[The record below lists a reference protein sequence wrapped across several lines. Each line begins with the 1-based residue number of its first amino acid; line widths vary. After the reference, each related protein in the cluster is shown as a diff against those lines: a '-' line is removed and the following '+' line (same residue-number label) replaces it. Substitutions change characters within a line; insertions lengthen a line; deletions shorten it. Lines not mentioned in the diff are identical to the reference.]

1 MQFFDNG
8 NKKVLSNEILAFLKE
23 EEKDDV
29 AIEKSVRQMLTDVCD
44 NGFAAVQDYTK
55 KFDNFDLASDNFR
68 VSREEIDELAA
79 KISPELSASLEI
91 AVERVKAFHECQKEQ
106 GFETVDALGNK
117 MGQKVV
123 ALDSVAVYVPGG
135 RALYPSTFYMTV
147 IPALIAG
154 VKRIVVLTPPR
165 TFKESPEI
173 ARLIQ
178 LLGITEVYRG
188 AGCALVLAAA
198 HGLPE
203 LPKVDKIV
211 GPGNAY
217 IAKAKQI
224 CYGKIDIDMIAGPS
238 DITVIADTDKKT
250 DVAMVASDL
259 LSQAEHDPMARA
271 VLIATNK
278 DFIDDVKTEVYRQ
291 ANELTDTKENALISL
306 DKRAMAIL
314 TDDRMTAVELSNL
327 LAPEHLELFSDEPE
341 SLLVKVKFAG
351 SVFVGKSTPES
362 VGDYLGGPNHVLPTS
377 GTARFFSPLGV
388 YDFTKR
394 FSYLQFTP
402 SSLEHYRDDITR
414 IARSEHLE
422 AHARAVETRFN
433 K

>member
-8 NKKVLSNEILAFLKE
+8 NKNTLSDDILSFLKE
-23 EEKDDV
+23 EEKDDL
-29 AIEKSVRQMLTDVCD
+29 AIEQAVRQMFAEIAGS
-44 NGFAAVQDYTK
+44 GFSAVQDYTK
-55 KFDNFDLASDNFR
+55 KFDNFDLTADNFR
-68 VSREEIDELAA
+68 VSRDEIDALAA
-79 KISPELSASLEI
+79 KISPELSESLET
-91 AVERVKAFHECQKEQ
+91 AVKRVKAFHEHQKEV
-106 GFETVDALGNK
+106 GFDTVDADGNK
-117 MGQKVV
+117 MGQRIV

-198 HGLPE
+198 NGLPE

-238 DITVIADTDKKT
+238 DITVIADTNKKE
-250 DVAMVASDL
+250 DVSMVASDL

-271 VLIATNK
+271 VLIASDK
-278 DFIDDVKTEVYRQ
+278 DFIDSVKEEVYRQ
-291 ANELTDTKENALISL
+291 ASLLTDTKENAVASL

-314 TDDRMTAVELSNL
+314 TDNAMTAVELANL
-327 LAPEHLELFSDEPE
+327 LAPEHLELFSDNPE
-341 SLLVKVKFAG
+341 ILLGKVKFVG

-402 SSLEHYRDDITR
+402 SSLKHYRDDITR

-422 AHARAVETRFN
+422 AHARAVETRFE
-433 K
+433 

>member
-8 NKKVLSNEILAFLKE
+8 DKNVLSDDILSFFKE
-23 EEKDDV
+23 EEQDDLAV
-29 AIEKSVRQMLTDVCD
+29 EQSVRQMFAEITN
-44 NGFAAVQDYTK
+44 NGFVAVQNYTK
-55 KFDNFDLASDNFR
+55 KFDNFDLTSENFR
-68 VSREEIDELAA
+68 VSRDEIDTLAA
-79 KISPELSASLEI
+79 KISPELSTSIET
-91 AVERVKAFHECQKEQ
+91 AVERVKAFHKHQKES
-106 GFETVDALGNK
+106 GFDTEDADGNK
-117 MGQKVV
+117 MGQRIVP
-123 ALDSVAVYVPGG
+123 LDSVAVYVPGG

-178 LLGITEVYRG
+178 LLGITEIYRG

-198 HGLPE
+198 NGLPE

-238 DITVIADTDKKT
+238 DITVVADTNKKE

-271 VLIATNK
+271 VLIATDK
-278 DFIDDVKTEVYRQ
+278 DFIDAVKEEVYRQ
-291 ANELTDTKENALISL
+291 ASLLTDTKENATTSL

-314 TDDRMTAVELSNL
+314 TDNVMTAVELANL
-327 LAPEHLELFSDEPE
+327 LAPEHLELFSDNPE
-341 SLLVKVKFAG
+341 VLLEKVKFAG

-402 SSLEHYRDDITR
+402 SSLKQYCEDITR

-422 AHARAVETRFN
+422 AHARAVETRFE
-433 K
+433 

>member
-8 NKKVLSNEILAFLKE
+8 DRKILSDDILSFLKE
-23 EEKDDV
+23 EEQDNL
-29 AIEKSVRQMLTDVCD
+29 AIEQSVRQMFADITAD
-44 NGFAAVQDYTK
+44 GFAAVRDYTK
-55 KFDNFDLASDNFR
+55 KFDNFDLTEENFR
-68 VSREEIDELAA
+68 VSLDEVDTLAA
-79 KISPELSASLEI
+79 EISPELSASIET
-91 AVERVKAFHECQKEQ
+91 AVERVKAFHEHQKEF
-106 GFETVDALGNK
+106 GFDTEDAYGNK
-117 MGQKVV
+117 MGQRIVP
-123 ALDSVAVYVPGG
+123 LDSVAVYVPGG

-165 TFKESPEI
+165 TFQESPEI

-178 LLGITEVYRG
+178 LLGITEIYRG

-198 HGLPE
+198 NGLPE

-238 DITVIADTDKKT
+238 DITVIADTNKKE

-271 VLIATNK
+271 VLIASDK
-278 DFIDDVKTEVYRQ
+278 DFIDAVTEEVYRQ
-291 ANELTDTKENALISL
+291 ASLLTDTKENAVASL
-306 DKRAMAIL
+306 NKRAMAIL
-314 TDDRMTAVELSNL
+314 TDTVMTAVELANL
-327 LAPEHLELFSDEPE
+327 LAPEHLELFSDNPE
-341 SLLVKVKFAG
+341 ILLEKVKFAG

-402 SSLEHYRDDITR
+402 LSLKHYREDIAK

-422 AHARAVETRFN
+422 AHARAVETRFE
-433 K
+433 

>member
-8 NKKVLSNEILAFLKE
+8 NKNTLSDDILSFLKE
-23 EEKDDV
+23 EEKDDL
-29 AIEKSVRQMLTDVCD
+29 AIEQAVRQMFAEVTGS
-44 NGFAAVQDYTK
+44 GFSTVQDYTK
-55 KFDNFDLASDNFR
+55 KFDNFDLTADNFR
-68 VSREEIDELAA
+68 VSRDEIDALAA
-79 KISPELSASLEI
+79 KISPELSASLET
-91 AVERVKAFHECQKEQ
+91 AVKRVKAFHEHQKEV
-106 GFETVDALGNK
+106 GFDTVDADGNK
-117 MGQKVV
+117 MGQRIV

-198 HGLPE
+198 NGLPE

-238 DITVIADTDKKT
+238 DITVIADTNKKE
-250 DVAMVASDL
+250 DVSMVASDL

-271 VLIATNK
+271 VLIASDK
-278 DFIDDVKTEVYRQ
+278 DFIDSVKEEVYRQ
-291 ANELTDTKENALISL
+291 ASLLTDTKENAVASL

-314 TDDRMTAVELSNL
+314 TDNAMTAVELANL
-327 LAPEHLELFSDEPE
+327 LAPEHLELFSDNPE
-341 SLLVKVKFAG
+341 ILLEKVKFAG

-402 SSLEHYRDDITR
+402 SSLKHYRDDITR

-422 AHARAVETRFN
+422 AHARAVETRFE
-433 K
+433 

>member
-8 NKKVLSNEILAFLKE
+8 NKKILSDEILSFLKE
-23 EEKDDV
+23 EEKDDCAV
-29 AIEKSVRQMLTDVCD
+29 EQAVRRMNAEIAD
-44 NGFAAVQDYTK
+44 NGFEAVCNYTK
-55 KFDNFDLASDNFR
+55 KFDNFDLTAGNFR
-68 VSREEIDELAA
+68 VGSDEINALAA
-79 KISPELSASLEI
+79 KISPELSASLET
-91 AVERVKAFHECQKEQ
+91 AVERVKAFHEHQKEA
-106 GFETVDALGNK
+106 GFDTEDAFGNK
-117 MGQKVV
+117 MGQRIV

-165 TFKESPEI
+165 TFRESPEI

-198 HGLPE
+198 GGLPE

-238 DITVIADTDKKT
+238 DITVIADTNKME
-250 DVAMVASDL
+250 DVPMVASDL

-271 VLIATNK
+271 VLIATDK
-278 DFIDDVKTEVYRQ
+278 DFIQAVKDEVYRQ
-291 ANELTDTKENALISL
+291 AARLTDTKENALTSL

-314 TDDRMTAVELSNL
+314 TDNVMTAVELANL
-327 LAPEHLELFSDEPE
+327 LAPEHLELFSDNPE
-341 SLLVKVKFAG
+341 ALLEKVKFAG

-394 FSYLQFTP
+394 FSYLRFTP
-402 SSLEHYRDDITR
+402 SSLKRYRDDITK

-422 AHARAVETRFN
+422 AHARAVETRFE
-433 K
+433 

>member
-8 NKKVLSNEILAFLKE
+8 NKNTLSDDILSFLKE
-23 EEKDDV
+23 EEKDDL
-29 AIEKSVRQMLTDVCD
+29 AIEQAVRQMFAEIIGS
-44 NGFAAVQDYTK
+44 GFSAVQDYTK
-55 KFDNFDLASDNFR
+55 KFDNFDLTIDNFR
-68 VSREEIDELAA
+68 VSRDEIDALAA
-79 KISPELSASLEI
+79 KISPELSASLET
-91 AVERVKAFHECQKEQ
+91 AVKRVKAFHEHQKEV
-106 GFETVDALGNK
+106 GFDTVDADGNK
-117 MGQKVV
+117 MGQRIV

-198 HGLPE
+198 NGLPE

-238 DITVIADTDKKT
+238 DITVIADTNKKE
-250 DVAMVASDL
+250 DVPMVASDL

-271 VLIATNK
+271 VLIASDK
-278 DFIDDVKTEVYRQ
+278 DFIDSVKEEVYRQ
-291 ANELTDTKENALISL
+291 ASLLTDTKENAVVSL
-306 DKRAMAIL
+306 NKRAMAIL
-314 TDDRMTAVELSNL
+314 TDNAMTAVELANL
-327 LAPEHLELFSDEPE
+327 LAPEHLELFSDNPE
-341 SLLVKVKFAG
+341 ILLEKVKFAG

-402 SSLEHYRDDITR
+402 SSLKHYRDDITR

-422 AHARAVETRFN
+422 AHARAVETRFE
-433 K
+433 

>member
-8 NKKVLSNEILAFLKE
+8 NKNTLSDDILSFLKE
-23 EEKDDV
+23 EEKDDL
-29 AIEKSVRQMLTDVCD
+29 AIEQAVRQMFAEVTGS
-44 NGFAAVQDYTK
+44 GFSTVQDYTK
-55 KFDNFDLASDNFR
+55 KFDNFDLTIDNFR
-68 VSREEIDELAA
+68 VSHDEIDALAA
-79 KISPELSASLEI
+79 KISPELSASLET
-91 AVERVKAFHECQKEQ
+91 AVKRVKAFHEHQKEV
-106 GFETVDALGNK
+106 GFDTVDADGNK
-117 MGQKVV
+117 MGQRIV

-198 HGLPE
+198 NGLPE

-238 DITVIADTDKKT
+238 DITVIADTNKKE
-250 DVAMVASDL
+250 DVSMVASDL

-271 VLIATNK
+271 VLIASDK
-278 DFIDDVKTEVYRQ
+278 DFIDSVKEEVYRQ
-291 ANELTDTKENALISL
+291 ASLLTDTKENAVASL

-314 TDDRMTAVELSNL
+314 TDNAMTAVELANL
-327 LAPEHLELFSDEPE
+327 LAPEHLELFSDNPE
-341 SLLVKVKFAG
+341 ILLEKVKFAG

-402 SSLEHYRDDITR
+402 SSLKHYRDDITR

-422 AHARAVETRFN
+422 AHARAVETRFE
-433 K
+433 

>member
-8 NKKVLSNEILAFLKE
+8 NKNTLSDDILSFLKE
-23 EEKDDV
+23 EEKDDL
-29 AIEKSVRQMLTDVCD
+29 AIEQAVRQMFAEVTGS
-44 NGFAAVQDYTK
+44 GFSTVQDYTK
-55 KFDNFDLASDNFR
+55 KFDNFDLTADNFR
-68 VSREEIDELAA
+68 VSRDEIDALAA
-79 KISPELSASLEI
+79 KISPELSESLET
-91 AVERVKAFHECQKEQ
+91 AVKRVKAFHEHQKEV
-106 GFETVDALGNK
+106 GFDTVDADGNK
-117 MGQKVV
+117 MGQRIV

-198 HGLPE
+198 NGLPE

-238 DITVIADTDKKT
+238 DITVIADTNKKE
-250 DVAMVASDL
+250 DVPMVASDL

-271 VLIATNK
+271 VLIASDK
-278 DFIDDVKTEVYRQ
+278 DFIDSVKEEVYRQ
-291 ANELTDTKENALISL
+291 ASLLTDTKENAVASL

-314 TDDRMTAVELSNL
+314 TDNAMTAVELANL
-327 LAPEHLELFSDEPE
+327 LAPEHLELFSDNPE
-341 SLLVKVKFAG
+341 ILLGKVKFAG
-351 SVFVGKSTPES
+351 SVFVGKFTPES

-402 SSLEHYRDDITR
+402 SSLKHYRDDITR

-422 AHARAVETRFN
+422 AHARAVETRFE
-433 K
+433 